1 MFEFNISSIL
11 SGVIGVILGIIVMVI
26 VSKLGLNREKQKAK
40 MLIEESSNKA
50 ENMLRQAALDGKQQV
65 YELKLIAEK
74 ELKERK
80 SEIQEME
87 NKLLRREDSMNFR
100 DETLLA
106 KEKQI
111 EDKNLNVTEKL
122 NNLEK

>member
-100 DETLLA
+100 DET
-106 KEKQI
+106 
-111 EDKNLNVTEKL
+111 
-122 NNLEK
+122 